1 MNTYGV
7 GGFTGYYNDP
17 AATDERMRHGMY
29 WSGDLAYRDADGW
42 IYLAG
47 RTSDWMRV
55 DGENLAA
62 GPIERILQRLPE
74 INHVAVYAVPDEQSV
89 TR

>member
-1 MNTYGV
+1 MS
-7 GGFTGYYNDP
+7 GGFSGYYNDP
-17 AATDERMRHGMY
+17 AATEERMRHGMY

-47 RTSDWMRV
+47 RTADWMRV

-62 GPIERILQRLPE
+62 GPIERILQRLP
-74 INHVAVYAVPDEQSV
+74 SS